1 MVHCSV
7 LNSKFTHQG
16 LSNNCLKLLKVK
28 PVQIKPKLFR
38 VIVNSFA
45 WQVSLLNWTLVIF
58 FYQITEEKKR
68 FQNQRNTYC
77 TCCNVQGNKYDV
89 SKPHRYSYCKFV
101 ASEHRKNLFPSPGL
115 KKSEQKARQSDSRK
129 PILVAIDSQGRLS
142 DK

>member
-45 WQVSLLNWTLVIF
+45 WQVSLLNCTLVIF
-58 FYQITEEKKR
+58 FIRFPRRRSASKISVTHTVRVAMFKGISMM
-68 FQNQRNTYC
+68 FQN
-77 TCCNVQGNKYDV
+77 GIDIA
-89 SKPHRYSYCKFV
+89 KFV

-115 KKSEQKARQSDSRK
+115 KKSEQKARQNDSRK

>member
-45 WQVSLLNWTLVIF
+45 WQVSLLNCTLVIF
-58 FYQITEEKKR
+58 FIRLPRRRSASKISVTHTVRVAMFKGISMM
-68 FQNQRNTYC
+68 FQNGIDIT
-77 TCCNVQGNKYDV
+77 
-89 SKPHRYSYCKFV
+89 KFV

-115 KKSEQKARQSDSRK
+115 KKSEQKARQNDSRK

>member
-16 LSNNCLKLLKVK
+16 LSNDCLKLLKAK
-28 PVQIKPKLFR
+28 PVQIKPKIFR

-45 WQVSLLNWTLVIF
+45 WQVSLLNCTLVIF
-58 FYQITEEKKR
+58 FIRLPRRRGASKISV
-68 FQNQRNTYC
+68 TYC

-89 SKPHRYSYCKFV
+89 SKRHRYSYCKFV

-115 KKSEQKARQSDSRK
+115 KKSEQKARQSNSRK

>member
-58 FYQITEEKKR
+58 FIRLPTGRSASKISVTHTVRVAMFKGISMM
-68 FQNQRNTYC
+68 FQN
-77 TCCNVQGNKYDV
+77 GIDIA
-89 SKPHRYSYCKFV
+89 KFV

-115 KKSEQKARQSDSRK
+115 KKSEQKARQNDSRK
-129 PILVAIDSQGRLS
+129 PILVAIDSQGRLP